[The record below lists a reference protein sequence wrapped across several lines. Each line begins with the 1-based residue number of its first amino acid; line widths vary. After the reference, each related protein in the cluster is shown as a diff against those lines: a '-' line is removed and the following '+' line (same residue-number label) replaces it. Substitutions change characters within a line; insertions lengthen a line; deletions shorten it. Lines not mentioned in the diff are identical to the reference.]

1 MSLFYP
7 MVGAAVA
14 VAGGDK
20 LAGNK
25 AYDRMF
31 RDIGW
36 SDFDMRAAAAAEV
49 AGGVLM
55 LAPRTRRLGG
65 FILAVASGAVLASEL
80 KANEPKLAA
89 PRAAVLLAALAAMIA
104 PGRKR
109 TRIRYA

>member
-7 MVGAAVA
+7 IVGAAVT
-14 VAGGDK
+14 VAGSDK
-20 LAGNK
+20 LIGNK

-31 RDIGW
+31 REIGW

-80 KANEPKLAA
+80 KANEPQLAA
-89 PRAAVLLAALAAMIA
+89 RRAAVLLAALAAMIA
-104 PGRKR
+104 PGRRRAR
-109 TRIRYA
+109 TRSA

>member
-25 AYDRMF
+25 SYDRMF
-31 RDIGW
+31 HELGW
-36 SDFDMRAAAAAEV
+36 SEFDMRAAAAAEV

-80 KANEPKLAA
+80 KAKEPKLAT
-89 PRAAVLLAALAAMIA
+89 PRAAVLLAAIAAVIA
-104 PGRKR
+104 PGRR
-109 TRIRYA
+109 RVRIRHV